1 MPKGQY
7 DRNLMKLAGTETA
20 LVDGDYKKQFYQPSR
35 RGRKAGSLTFD
46 QIYKG
51 ELPRTPF
58 EKLQFDL
65 KLTKTEFAEAIQMT
79 MAAVSA
85 VCRGSVSATVPVAKR
100 MQEEA
105 RKRGIAITLDEL
117 YQHVIPWALDDP
129 LPSRK
134 TSSPEREDSLL

>member
-7 DRNLMKLAGTETA
+7 DRNLMRRAGTETA
-20 LVDGDYKKQFYQPSR
+20 LMDGDYKKQFYQPSK
-35 RGRKAGSLTFD
+35 RGRRLAYSMTFD
-46 QIYKG
+46 QVYKG

-65 KLTKTEFAEAIQMT
+65 KMTKTEFAKSIQMT

-85 VCRGSVSATVPVAKR
+85 ICRGSVSATVPVAKR

-117 YQHVIPWALDDP
+117 YQHVVPWALENE
-129 LPSRK
+129 SAQV
-134 TSSPEREDSLL
+134 SSPIAKGSTE

>member
-7 DRNLMKLAGTETA
+7 DRNLMRRAGTETA
-20 LVDGDYKKQFYQPSR
+20 LVDGDYKKQFYQPSK
-35 RGRKAGSLTFD
+35 RGNKRGVVFTFD

-65 KLTKTEFAEAIQMT
+65 KMTKTEFANAIQMT
-79 MAAVSA
+79 VAAVSA
-85 VCRGSVSATVPVAKR
+85 VCRGSVCATVPVAKR

-117 YQHVIPWALDDP
+117 YQHVIPWAFENESAADP
-129 LPSRK
+129 LPSQ
-134 TSSPEREDSLL
+134 